1 MTPKKD
7 AILIMGDSNIKHL
20 RNEILCDRFLKQLP
34 VVVDGVSGRR
44 AMDLNVNDVELACQY
59 RYVIIMV
66 GNNDLGKFKHR
77 EAEDPT
83 LVACKIIAFQEVLS
97 ERGTRVRVIKL
108 LPRKDVEPHLIVA
121 ANQVLQRHLGRNL
134 FKATQMYMKQF
145 DNRGGFHPV
154 YGGKLDIFRFLVKA
168 CETFGFRVRKF

>member
-7 AILIMGDSNIKHL
+7 AILIMGDSNIKNL
-20 RNEILCDRFLKQLP
+20 RNELCDRFLKQLP

-44 AMDLNVNDVELACQY
+44 AMDLNVNDMELACQY

-66 GNNDLGKFKHR
+66 GNNDLWKFKHR
-77 EAEDPT
+77 EAENPT

-97 ERGTRVRVIKL
+97 KRGTRVRVIKL

-121 ANQVLQRHLGRNL
+121 ANQVLQRHLDRNL
-134 FKATQMYMKQF
+134 FKATQMYMNLITEEDF
-145 DNRGGFHPV
+145 TLYTAENLTYYV
-154 YGGKLDIFRFLVKA
+154 S
-168 CETFGFRVRKF
+168 